1 MPLIGL
7 PSPPMAEVDVSLPAR
22 TPTTAPAAAG
32 PSAPPMSLSSTLPL
46 TVPPSCTESASALAV
61 GRSSMMLTLICPFAM
76 SPSVSVATTLMFSMR
91 LLMPSAVGWASLS
104 FRV

>member
-7 PSPPMAEVDVSLPAR
+7 PSPPTAEVAVLPPAR
-22 TPTTAPAAAG
+22 TPTTVAG
-32 PSAPPMSLSSTLPL
+32 PSAPLMSLPSTPIL
-46 TVPPSCTESASALAV
+46 TVPPSVTDDESGLAL
-61 GRSSMMLTLICPFAM
+61 GKSSTMLTLICPFAM